1 MREILDLLAAMII
14 SPPGSPDPKA
24 SRRGHPRFLI
34 FRVLQKLMMLMM
46 LAHQRFEAGLL
57 ALPCLRLRNEWKL
70 LPCGCGLARR
80 IPVHGVLRP
89 KQTYRPGRSSMA
101 SKCWTTCRD
110 LHQWCHHEEGN
121 NDI

>member
-46 LAHQRFEAGLL
+46 SAQQRFEAGLL
-57 ALPCLRLRNEWKL
+57 ALPCLRLQNQWKL

-80 IPVHGVLRP
+80 NPVHGVLHP
-89 KQTYRPGRSSMA
+89 MHTYTPGRAAM
-101 SKCWTTCRD
+101 
-110 LHQWCHHEEGN
+110 
-121 NDI
+121 

>member
-46 LAHQRFEAGLL
+46 LAQQRFEAGLL
-57 ALPCLRLRNEWKL
+57 ALPCLRLQNQWKL

-80 IPVHGVLRP
+80 KDRKSTRLN
-89 KQTYRPGRSSMA
+89 SSHVA
-101 SKCWTTCRD
+101 ISYAVFCLKKKN
-110 LHQWCHHEEGN
+110 Q
-121 NDI
+121 